1 MSDTWTDIAPGRKAQ
16 IARWLR
22 AVGSR
27 ASVAKAEIWLG
38 QQPAYVNI
46 ARTWDG
52 MTTAQREEA
61 ARELALL
68 FRAAAY
74 ATRPFCVRC
83 GDCCKN
89 AGPTLFPGDEAILHT
104 GQVPHAM
111 LRTLRAGEEVWD
123 HLVGERQVLQ
133 HEVVMIS
140 PSVTGNCPLYDM
152 AAHTCRAYEARPA
165 QCKAQKC
172 WDTSD
177 SGAMAG
183 WKGLTRL
190 DLLEDDDP
198 LRAVLEAHERDASP
212 GRLRELA
219 EPALAGD
226 EDAVAEVLAML
237 DADRDARTAIVS
249 GELAPQDALPFLLGR
264 PLAMVANALGME
276 IVRGWDGVT
285 IEARGDD

>member
-1 MSDTWTDIAPGRKAQ
+1 M
-16 IARWLR
+16 
-22 AVGSR
+22 GSR

-46 ARTWDG
+46 ACTWDVI
-52 MTTAQREEA
+52 TAPRREAA

-89 AGPTLFPGDEAILHT
+89 AGPTLFPGDEAILHS
-104 GQVPHAM
+104 GQVTYPM

-123 HLVGERQVLQ
+123 HLAGERQVLQ
-133 HEVVMIS
+133 HEVVTIS
-140 PSVTGNCPLYDM
+140 PALAGNCPLYDT
-152 AAHTCRAYEARPA
+152 AAHTCTAYDVRPA

-172 WDTSD
+172 WDTADSD
-177 SGAMAG
+177 AMAG
-183 WKGLTRL
+183 WRGLERL

-198 LRAVLEAHERDASP
+198 LRAVISAHDRDAPP

-219 EPALAGD
+219 SPALGGD
-226 EDAVAEVLAML
+226 ADAVAEILAML
-237 DADRDARTAIVS
+237 EADRDARTAIVS
-249 GELAPQDALPFLLGR
+249 RELAPADALPFLLGR
-264 PLAMVANALGME
+264 PLAMVASALGME
-276 IVRGWDGVT
+276 IKRGWKGVT
-285 IEARGDD
+285 IEPRAED